1 MLKRYIFILL
11 LIIWIILIY
20 ISCKNSSEPQ
30 GAKGKIQGM
39 VYNIVPDDTA
49 MIYPAYI
56 YIDDDLAAITD
67 ENGRYIIASL
77 DKGIY
82 PLKCISSSL
91 YFKSAIDTVEI
102 TGGEIDT
109 SDFYLERGTGVIY
122 GEFQDVD
129 LFNENIISFPD
140 MEDWNSEQIY
150 EGVTGATIIEKN
162 LQTYVP
168 IGEVYYG
175 DSLFTRAKVYGQFY
189 KTLTCGKYSLTGSLE
204 GYINDIQEVDVF
216 NDSIHCI
223 IFFLSSEEEII
234 SKLAVK

>member
-1 MLKRYIFILL
+1 MQKRYISILL

-30 GAKGKIQGM
+30 EAKGKIQGT

-82 PLKCISSSL
+82 PLKCKSSSF
-91 YFKSAIDTVEI
+91 YFKSAVDTVEI
-102 TGGEIDT
+102 MGVESDT

-122 GEFQDVD
+122 GEFQDED
-129 LFNENIISFPD
+129 LFNENLISFPD
-140 MEDWNSEQIY
+140 MEDWDCKQIY

-162 LQTYVP
+162 LQMVVP

-175 DSLFTRAKVYGQFY
+175 DSLLTRARVYGQFY

-204 GYINDIQEVDVF
+204 GYINDIQEVEVL
-216 NDSIHCI
+216 NDDIHCV
-223 IFFLSSEEEII
+223 IFFLSREEEII